1 MSKWFVFYRTFR
13 INKTLTTFN
22 QQFNTSKTPSKMK
35 KLSIIGLLSAA
46 LLLSSCF
53 GTTPTSPDGAA
64 APPPPSLKVGELKP
78 QDITVYN
85 EFSTTLEG
93 KQNVEIWPKVSG
105 FVQEVYVEEGQKI
118 KKGQLLFK
126 LETQTLNQDANAA
139 KASVNVAQV
148 EVNKLK
154 PLVEKGIISEVQ
166 LETAKAQLAQAQ
178 ANYQSVTSNI
188 GYSRITSPVDG
199 YIGEIPFK
207 IGALVSSNMSKPL
220 TTVSDVSQV
229 RAYFSMNEKEL
240 LKLKESMPK
249 NDKNLMDVEKAPE
262 VTLVMIN
269 GEEYPESGK
278 IAMINSI
285 INGTTG
291 SVTARADF
299 DNKNNLLSS
308 GSTGKIKIPTVYKD
322 AYEIPQTATIDLQ
335 GKKLVYVVKEDN
347 TVTTMPLDIVTTTQ
361 KGFVVENGIDKGT
374 TIVLEGVTKI
384 KDGMAIS
391 PVK

>member
-1 MSKWFVFYRTFR
+1 
-13 INKTLTTFN
+13 
-22 QQFNTSKTPSKMK
+22 MK
-35 KLSIIGLLSAA
+35 KLSIIGILCAA

-53 GTTPTSPDGAA
+53 GSSEKPAEGPT
-64 APPPPSLKVGELKP
+64 APPPPSLKVAKLVK
-78 QDITVYN
+78 QDLTIYN

-148 EVNKLK
+148 EVDKLK
-154 PLVEKGIISEVQ
+154 PLVDKNIISPVQ

-178 ANYQSVTSNI
+178 ANYHSVTSNI

-207 IGALVSSNMSKPL
+207 IGALVSSAMAKPL
-220 TTVSDVSQV
+220 TTVSDISEV

-240 LKLKESMPK
+240 LKLKESLPK
-249 NDKNLMDVEKAPE
+249 NDNNVLDLEKAPE
-262 VTLVMIN
+262 VTLIMIN
-269 GEEYPESGK
+269 GEDYAEPGK
-278 IAMINSI
+278 IAMINTI
-285 INGTTG
+285 INSTTG

-299 DNKNNLLSS
+299 DNKNNLLNS
-308 GSTGKIKIPTVYKD
+308 GSTGKIKIPTIYSG

-335 GKKLVYVVKEDN
+335 GKKLVYVLKNDN
-347 TVTTMPLDIVTTTQ
+347 TVTTMPLDIITTTQ
-361 KGFVVENGIDKGT
+361 KGFVVENGIEDGT
-374 TIVLEGVTKI
+374 TIVVEGVSKL
-384 KDGMAIS
+384 KDGMTINPA
-391 PVK
+391 K

>member
-1 MSKWFVFYRTFR
+1 
-13 INKTLTTFN
+13 
-22 QQFNTSKTPSKMK
+22 MK
-35 KLSIIGLLSAA
+35 KLSILGLLSAG

-53 GTTPTSPDGAA
+53 GTTPTPPAGGAT
-64 APPPPSLKVGELKP
+64 PPPPSLKVGELTP
-78 QDITVYN
+78 QDITIYN

-105 FVQEVYVEEGQKI
+105 FIQHVYVEEGQKI

-154 PLVEKGIISEVQ
+154 PLVEKNIISEVQ
-166 LETAKAQLAQAQ
+166 LETAKAQLEQAK
-178 ANYQSVTSNI
+178 ANYESVASNI
-188 GYSRITSPVDG
+188 SYSRITSPVDG

-207 IGALVSSNMSKPL
+207 TGALVSSNMGKPL
-220 TTVSDVSQV
+220 TTVSDISQV
-229 RAYFSMNEKEL
+229 RAYFSLNEKEL

-249 NDKNLMDVEKAPE
+249 NDKNQMDLEKAPE
-262 VTLVMIN
+262 VKLVMIN
-269 GEEYPESGK
+269 GKEYPEPGR
-278 IAMINSI
+278 IAMINTI
-285 INGTTG
+285 INSTTG

-299 DNKNNLLSS
+299 ENKNNILSS
-308 GSTGKIKIPTVYKD
+308 GSTGKIKIPTIYKN
-322 AYEIPQTATIDLQ
+322 AYEIPQAATIDLQ
-335 GKKLVYVVKEDN
+335 GKKLVYVLKDDN
-347 TVTTMPLDIVTTTQ
+347 TITTMPIDIIANTQ
-361 KGFVVENGIDKGT
+361 KGYIVENGIEKGT

-384 KDGMAIS
+384 KDGMTIS

>member
-1 MSKWFVFYRTFR
+1 
-13 INKTLTTFN
+13 
-22 QQFNTSKTPSKMK
+22 MK
-35 KLSIIGLLSAA
+35 KLSIIGILSIV
-46 LLLSSCF
+46 LLLSSCY
-53 GTTPTSPDGAA
+53 GTSEKTVQGPGT
-64 APPPPSLKVGELKP
+64 PPPPSLKVETLKK
-78 QDITVYN
+78 QDLTVYN

-105 FVQEVYVEEGQKI
+105 FVQEIYVEEGQKI

-154 PLVEKGIISEVQ
+154 PLVEKNIISSVQ
-166 LETAKAQLAQAQ
+166 LETAMAQLEQAK
-178 ANYQSVTSNI
+178 ANYQSVASNI

-207 IGALVSSNMSKPL
+207 IGALVSSAMGQPL
-220 TTVSDVSQV
+220 TTVSDISEV

-240 LKLKESMPK
+240 LKLKESMPR
-249 NDKNLMDVEKAPE
+249 NDKNLMDIEKAPK

-269 GEEYPESGK
+269 GEEYEEQGK
-278 IAMINSI
+278 IAMINTI
-285 INGTTG
+285 INSTTG

-299 DNKNNLLSS
+299 ENKSNILSS
-308 GSTGKIKIPTVYKD
+308 GSTGKIKIPTIYHG

-335 GKKLVYVVKEDN
+335 GKKLIYLLKDDN
-347 TVTTMPLDIVTTTQ
+347 TVTTMPLDIITTTQ
-361 KGFVVENGIDKGT
+361 KGFIVENGIKEGT
-374 TIVLEGVTKI
+374 TIVLEGVSKL
-384 KDGMAIS
+384 KDGMSIS
-391 PVK
+391 PAK

>member
-1 MSKWFVFYRTFR
+1 
-13 INKTLTTFN
+13 
-22 QQFNTSKTPSKMK
+22 MK
-35 KLSIIGLLSAA
+35 KLSIIGLLSAG

-53 GTTPTSPDGAA
+53 GTTPTAPAGAT
-64 APPPPSLKVGELKP
+64 APPPPSLQVGELKK
-78 QDITVYN
+78 QDLTVYN

-105 FVQEVYVEEGQKI
+105 FIQKVYVEEGQKI
-118 KKGQLLFK
+118 KKGQPLFK

-139 KASVNVAQV
+139 KASVNVAKV

-178 ANYQSVTSNI
+178 ANYQSVASNI

-207 IGALVSSNMSKPL
+207 TGALVSSNMGKPL

-229 RAYFSMNEKEL
+229 RAYFSLNEKEL

-249 NDKNLMDVEKAPE
+249 NDKNIMDLEKAPK

-269 GEEYPESGK
+269 GKEYPEAGK
-278 IAMINSI
+278 IAMINTI
-285 INGTTG
+285 INSTTG

-308 GSTGKIKIPTVYKD
+308 GSTGKIKIPTVYES

-335 GKKLVYVVKEDN
+335 GKKLIYVVKDDN
-347 TVTTMPLDIVTTTQ
+347 TVTTMPIDIIANTPQ
-361 KGFVVENGIDKGT
+361 GFIVEKGIDEGT

-384 KDGMAIS
+384 KDGMAIN
-391 PVK
+391 PAK

>member
-1 MSKWFVFYRTFR
+1 MR
-13 INKTLTTFN
+13 
-22 QQFNTSKTPSKMK
+22 
-35 KLSIIGLLSAA
+35 KLSIIGILSTA

-53 GTTPTSPDGAA
+53 ATSEKPAQGAA
-64 APPPPSLKVGELKP
+64 APPPPSLKVANLNK
-78 QDITVYN
+78 QDLTIYN

-148 EVNKLK
+148 EVDKLK
-154 PLVEKGIISEVQ
+154 PLVEKNIISSVQ
-166 LETAKAQLAQAQ
+166 LETAKAQLAQAK
-178 ANYQSVTSNI
+178 ANYQSVASNI
-188 GYSRITSPVDG
+188 NYSRITSPVDG

-207 IGALVSSNMSKPL
+207 IGALVSSNMGQPL
-220 TTVSDVSQV
+220 TTVSDISEV

-249 NDKNLMDVEKAPE
+249 NNNNTMDVDKAPA

-269 GEEYPESGK
+269 GEEYSEPGK
-278 IAMINSI
+278 LAMINTI
-285 INGTTG
+285 INSTTG

-299 DNKNNLLSS
+299 NNKNNLLSS
-308 GSTGKIKIPTVYKD
+308 GSTGKIKIPTVYSG
-322 AYEIPQTATIDLQ
+322 AYEIPQTATVDLQ
-335 GKKLVYVVKEDN
+335 GKKLVYVLKEDN
-347 TVTTMPLDIVTTTQ
+347 TVTTKPLDIVTTTQ
-361 KGFVVENGIDKGT
+361 KGFIVENGIEEGT
-374 TIVLEGVTKI
+374 TIVLEGVSKLR
-384 KDGMAIS
+384 DGMAIS
-391 PVK
+391 PAN

>member
-1 MSKWFVFYRTFR
+1 
-13 INKTLTTFN
+13 
-22 QQFNTSKTPSKMK
+22 MK
-35 KLSIIGLLSAA
+35 KLSIIGILSSV

-53 GTTPTSPDGAA
+53 GSSEQPAQGAT
-64 APPPPSLKVGELKP
+64 APPPPSLKVASLSPET
-78 QDITVYN
+78 ITVYN

-154 PLVEKGIISEVQ
+154 PLVEKNIISEVQ
-166 LETAKAQLAQAQ
+166 LETAKAQLAQAK
-178 ANYQSVTSNI
+178 ANYESVASNI

-207 IGALVSSNMSKPL
+207 VGALVSSNMTQPL
-220 TTVSDVSQV
+220 TTVSDISEV
-229 RAYFSMNEKEL
+229 RAYFSLNEKEL

-249 NDKNLMDVEKAPE
+249 NEKNQMDLSQAPK
-262 VTLVMIN
+262 VSLIMIN
-269 GEEYPESGK
+269 GEEYPEEGK
-278 IAMINSI
+278 IAMINNI
-285 INGTTG
+285 INSSTG

-299 DNKNNLLSS
+299 DNKNNMLSS
-308 GSTGKIKIPTVYKD
+308 GSTGKIKLPTVYEN
-322 AYEIPQTATIDLQ
+322 AFEIPQSATIDLQ
-335 GKKLVYVVKEDN
+335 GKKLVYILKDDN
-347 TVTTMPLDIVTTTQ
+347 TVTTQPLNIIANTQ
-361 KGFVVENGIDKGT
+361 HGFIIKNGLEPGT
-374 TIVLEGVTKI
+374 QIVLEGVTKI
-384 KDGMAIS
+384 KDGMTIS

>member
-1 MSKWFVFYRTFR
+1 
-13 INKTLTTFN
+13 
-22 QQFNTSKTPSKMK
+22 MK

-53 GTTPTSPDGAA
+53 GTTPTSPAGAA

-269 GEEYPESGK
+269 GEEYPEPGK

>member
-1 MSKWFVFYRTFR
+1 
-13 INKTLTTFN
+13 
-22 QQFNTSKTPSKMK
+22 MK

-53 GTTPTSPDGAA
+53 GTTPTSPAGAA
-64 APPPPSLKVGELKP
+64 APPPPSLKVGELKS

-249 NDKNLMDVEKAPE
+249 NDKNLMDVDKAPE

-269 GEEYPESGK
+269 GEEYPEPGK

>member
-1 MSKWFVFYRTFR
+1 
-13 INKTLTTFN
+13 
-22 QQFNTSKTPSKMK
+22 MK
-35 KLSIIGLLSAA
+35 KLSIIGILCAA
-46 LLLSSCF
+46 ILLSSCF
-53 GTTPTSPDGAA
+53 GSSEKPAEGPT
-64 APPPPSLKVGELKP
+64 APPPPSLKVAKLAK
-78 QDITVYN
+78 QDLTIYN

-148 EVNKLK
+148 EVDKLK
-154 PLVEKGIISEVQ
+154 PLVDKNIISPVQ

-178 ANYQSVTSNI
+178 ANYHSVTSNI

-207 IGALVSSNMSKPL
+207 IGALVSSAMTKPL
-220 TTVSDVSQV
+220 TTVSDISEV

-240 LKLKESMPK
+240 LKLKESLPK
-249 NDKNLMDVEKAPE
+249 NDNNVLDLEKAPQ
-262 VTLVMIN
+262 VTLIMIN
-269 GEEYPESGK
+269 GEDYAEPGK
-278 IAMINSI
+278 IAMINTI
-285 INGTTG
+285 INSTTG

-308 GSTGKIKIPTVYKD
+308 GSTGKIKIPTIYSG

-335 GKKLVYVVKEDN
+335 GKKLVYVLKNDN
-347 TVTTMPLDIVTTTQ
+347 TVTTMPLDIITTTQ
-361 KGFVVENGIDKGT
+361 KGFVVENGIEDGT
-374 TIVLEGVTKI
+374 TIVVEGVSKL
-384 KDGMAIS
+384 KDGMTINPA
-391 PVK
+391 K

>member
-1 MSKWFVFYRTFR
+1 
-13 INKTLTTFN
+13 
-22 QQFNTSKTPSKMK
+22 MK

-53 GTTPTSPDGAA
+53 GTTPTSPAGAA

-269 GEEYPESGK
+269 GEEYPEPGK

-308 GSTGKIKIPTVYKD
+308 GSTGKIKIPTVHKD

>member
-1 MSKWFVFYRTFR
+1 
-13 INKTLTTFN
+13 
-22 QQFNTSKTPSKMK
+22 MK
-35 KLSIIGLLSAA
+35 KLLIIGLLSIA

-53 GTTPTSPDGAA
+53 SKTPTQNTTAT
-64 APPPPSLKVGELKP
+64 APPAPSLSVAKLNKEDV
-78 QDITVYN
+78 TVYT
-85 EFSTTLEG
+85 EFSTILEG

-154 PLVEKGIISEVQ
+154 PLVEKDIISEVQ

-178 ANYQSVTSNI
+178 ANYESVASNI

-199 YIGEIPFK
+199 FIGEIPFK
-207 IGALVSSNMSKPL
+207 IGALVSSNMAQPL

-229 RAYFSMNEKEL
+229 RAYFSLNEKEL

-249 NDKNLMDVEKAPE
+249 NNKNLMDLEKAPK
-262 VTLVMIN
+262 VKLIMIN
-269 GEEYPESGK
+269 GEEYPEPGK
-278 IAMINSI
+278 IAMINTI
-285 INGTTG
+285 INSTTG

-299 DNKNNLLSS
+299 NNQNNILSS
-308 GSTGKIKIPTVYKD
+308 GSTGKIKIPTVYKN
-322 AYEIPQTATIDLQ
+322 AFEIPQSATVDLQ
-335 GKKLVYVVKEDN
+335 GKKLVYVVKDDN
-347 TVTTMPLDIVTTTQ
+347 TVTTMPLDIITTTQ
-361 KGFVVENGIDKGT
+361 KGFIAKNGIEEGT
-374 TIVLEGVTKI
+374 TIVLEGVSKL

-391 PVK
+391 PAK

>member
-1 MSKWFVFYRTFR
+1 
-13 INKTLTTFN
+13 
-22 QQFNTSKTPSKMK
+22 MK
-35 KLSIIGLLSAA
+35 RLSIIGILSAT

-53 GTTPTSPDGAA
+53 SSSEKSAQGQAA
-64 APPPPSLKVGELKP
+64 PPPSLKVAKLTK
-78 QDITVYN
+78 QDLTIYN

-148 EVNKLK
+148 EVDKLK
-154 PLVEKGIISEVQ
+154 PLVDKNIISPVQ

-178 ANYQSVTSNI
+178 ANYQSVASNI
-188 GYSRITSPVDG
+188 GYSRIISPVDG

-207 IGALVSSNMSKPL
+207 IGALVSSAMAKPL
-220 TTVSDVSQV
+220 TTVSDVSEV

-249 NDKNLMDVEKAPE
+249 NDNNVLDIEKAPE

-269 GEEYPESGK
+269 GEEYAEPGK
-278 IAMINSI
+278 IAMINTI
-285 INGTTG
+285 INSTTG

-308 GSTGKIKIPTVYKD
+308 GSTGKIKIPTIYSG

-335 GKKLVYVVKEDN
+335 GKKLVYVLKSDN
-347 TVTTMPLDIVTTTQ
+347 TVTTMPLNIITTTPQ
-361 KGFVVENGIDKGT
+361 GFVVENGIEDGT
-374 TIVLEGVTKI
+374 TIVIEGVSKL
-384 KDGMAIS
+384 KDGMAIN
-391 PVK
+391 PAK

>member
-1 MSKWFVFYRTFR
+1 
-13 INKTLTTFN
+13 
-22 QQFNTSKTPSKMK
+22 MK
-35 KLSIIGLLSAA
+35 KLSILGLLSAG

-53 GTTPTSPDGAA
+53 GTTPTPPAGGAT
-64 APPPPSLKVGELKP
+64 PPPPSLKVGELTP
-78 QDITVYN
+78 QDITIYN

-105 FVQEVYVEEGQKI
+105 FIQHVYVEEGQKI

-154 PLVEKGIISEVQ
+154 PLVEKNIISEVQ
-166 LETAKAQLAQAQ
+166 LETAKAQLEQAK
-178 ANYQSVTSNI
+178 ANYESVASNI
-188 GYSRITSPVDG
+188 SYSRITSPVDG

-207 IGALVSSNMSKPL
+207 TGALVSSNMGRPL
-220 TTVSDVSQV
+220 TTVSDISQV
-229 RAYFSMNEKEL
+229 RAYFSLNEKEL

-249 NDKNLMDVEKAPE
+249 NDKNLMDLEKAPE
-262 VTLVMIN
+262 VKLEMIN
-269 GEEYPESGK
+269 GKEYPEPGK
-278 IAMINSI
+278 IAMINTI
-285 INGTTG
+285 INSTTG

-299 DNKNNLLSS
+299 ENKNNILSS
-308 GSTGKIKIPTVYKD
+308 GSTGKIKIPTVYKN
-322 AYEIPQTATIDLQ
+322 AYEIPQAATIDLQ
-335 GKKLVYVVKEDN
+335 GKKLVYVLKDDN
-347 TVTTMPLDIVTTTQ
+347 TITTMPIDIIANTQ
-361 KGFVVENGIDKGT
+361 KGYIVENGIEKGT

-384 KDGMAIS
+384 KDGMTIS

>member
-1 MSKWFVFYRTFR
+1 
-13 INKTLTTFN
+13 
-22 QQFNTSKTPSKMK
+22 MK
-35 KLSIIGLLSAA
+35 KFSIIAISSTA

-53 GTTPTSPDGAA
+53 ATSEKPAQIAA
-64 APPPPSLKVGELKP
+64 VPPPPSLKVAKLDK
-78 QDITVYN
+78 QKLTVYN

-148 EVNKLK
+148 EVDKLK
-154 PLVEKGIISEVQ
+154 PLVEKNIISSVQ
-166 LETAKAQLAQAQ
+166 LETAKAQLEQAK
-178 ANYQSVTSNI
+178 AGYESVVSNI

-207 IGALVSSNMSKPL
+207 IGALVSSNMSQPL
-220 TTVSDVSQV
+220 TTVSDISEV

-249 NDKNLMDVEKAPE
+249 NNTMDVDKAPK

-269 GEEYPESGK
+269 GEEYAEPGK
-278 IAMINSI
+278 LAMINTI
-285 INGTTG
+285 INSTTG

-299 DNKNNLLSS
+299 DNKDNLLSS
-308 GSTGKIKIPTVYKD
+308 GSTGKIKIPTVYEG
-322 AYEIPQTATIDLQ
+322 AYEIPQSATVDLQ
-335 GKKLVYVVKEDN
+335 GKKLIYVVKDDN
-347 TVTTMPLDIVTTTQ
+347 TVSTVPLDITTNTQ
-361 KGFVVENGIDKGT
+361 KGFIVENGIEEGT
-374 TIVLEGVTKI
+374 TLVLEGVSKL
-384 KDGMAIS
+384 KDGMTINPS
-391 PVK
+391 K

>member
-1 MSKWFVFYRTFR
+1 MR
-13 INKTLTTFN
+13 
-22 QQFNTSKTPSKMK
+22 
-35 KLSIIGLLSAA
+35 KLSIIGILSVT

-53 GTTPTSPDGAA
+53 GSSEKPAQGPS
-64 APPPPSLKVGELKP
+64 APPPPSLKVAKLEK
-78 QDITVYN
+78 QDLTIYN

-139 KASVNVAQV
+139 KAFVNVAQV
-148 EVNKLK
+148 EVDKLK
-154 PLVEKGIISEVQ
+154 PLVEKNIISPVQ

-178 ANYQSVTSNI
+178 ANYQSVASNI

-199 YIGEIPFK
+199 HIGEIPYK
-207 IGALVSSNMSKPL
+207 IGALVSSAMSQPL
-220 TTVSDVSQV
+220 TTVSDVSEV
-229 RAYFSMNEKEL
+229 RAYFSINEKEL
-240 LKLKESMPK
+240 LKLKESLPK
-249 NDKNLMDVEKAPE
+249 NDNNVMDIEKAPE

-269 GEEYPESGK
+269 GEEYAEPGK
-278 IAMINSI
+278 IAMINTI
-285 INGTTG
+285 INSTTG

-308 GSTGKIKIPTVYKD
+308 GSTGKIKIPTIYSG

-335 GKKLVYVVKEDN
+335 GKKLVYVLKSDN
-347 TVTTMPLDIVTTTQ
+347 TVTTMPLNIITTTPQ
-361 KGFVVENGIDKGT
+361 GFVVETGIEDGT
-374 TIVLEGVTKI
+374 TIVIEGVSKL
-384 KDGMAIS
+384 KDGMSIN

>member
-1 MSKWFVFYRTFR
+1 
-13 INKTLTTFN
+13 
-22 QQFNTSKTPSKMK
+22 MK
-35 KLSIIGLLSAA
+35 KLSIIGILCAA
-46 LLLSSCF
+46 ILLSSCF
-53 GTTPTSPDGAA
+53 GSSEKPAEGPT
-64 APPPPSLKVGELKP
+64 APPPPSLKVAKLAK
-78 QDITVYN
+78 QDLTIYN

-148 EVNKLK
+148 EVDKLK
-154 PLVEKGIISEVQ
+154 PLVDKNIISPVQ

-178 ANYQSVTSNI
+178 ANYHSVTSNI

-207 IGALVSSNMSKPL
+207 IGALVSSAMTKPL
-220 TTVSDVSQV
+220 TTVSDISEV

-240 LKLKESMPK
+240 LKLKESLPK
-249 NDKNLMDVEKAPE
+249 NDNNVLDLEKAPE
-262 VTLVMIN
+262 VTLIMIN
-269 GEEYPESGK
+269 GEDYAEPGK
-278 IAMINSI
+278 IAMINTI
-285 INGTTG
+285 INSTTG

-308 GSTGKIKIPTVYKD
+308 GSTGKIKIPTIYSG

-335 GKKLVYVVKEDN
+335 GKKLVYVLKNDN
-347 TVTTMPLDIVTTTQ
+347 TVTTMPLDIITTTQ
-361 KGFVVENGIDKGT
+361 KGFVVENGIEDGT
-374 TIVLEGVTKI
+374 TIVVEGVSKL
-384 KDGMAIS
+384 KDGMTINPA
-391 PVK
+391 K

>member
-1 MSKWFVFYRTFR
+1 
-13 INKTLTTFN
+13 
-22 QQFNTSKTPSKMK
+22 MK
-35 KLSIIGLLSAA
+35 KLSIIGLLSAG

-53 GTTPTSPDGAA
+53 GTTPTAPAAGAT
-64 APPPPSLKVGELKP
+64 PPPPSLKVGELKK
-78 QDITVYN
+78 QDLTVYN
-85 EFSTTLEG
+85 EFATTLEG
-93 KQNVEIWPKVSG
+93 KQNVEIWPKVAG
-105 FVQEVYVEEGQKI
+105 FVQKVYVEEGQKI
-118 KKGQLLFK
+118 KKGQPLFK

-148 EVNKLK
+148 EVDKLK

-166 LETAKAQLAQAQ
+166 LETAKAQLVQAQ
-178 ANYQSVTSNI
+178 ANYQSVASNI

-207 IGALVSSNMSKPL
+207 IGALVSSAMSQPL
-220 TTVSDVSQV
+220 TTVSDVSEV
-229 RAYFSMNEKEL
+229 RAYFSLNEREL

-249 NDKNLMDVEKAPE
+249 NEKNLVDLEKAPK

-269 GEEYPESGK
+269 GEEYPETGK
-278 IAMINSI
+278 IAMINTI
-285 INGTTG
+285 INSTTG

-308 GSTGKIKIPTVYKD
+308 GSTGKIKLPTIYKE
-322 AYEIPQTATIDLQ
+322 AYEIPQVATIDLQ
-335 GKKLVYVVKEDN
+335 GKKLIYIVKDDN
-347 TVTTMPLDIVTTTQ
+347 TVTTMPIDIIANTQ
-361 KGFVVENGIDKGT
+361 KGFIVENGIEEGT

-391 PVK
+391 PAK